1 MLISQIINNRGVIR
15 NVDKLA
21 VSFAEHHRDTLY
33 KNQVNPIVTFPNQG
47 SVIWGQKTSQT
58 KNSSFNRINVVRIF
72 KEMERALSKMSK
84 YSLFEFNDAFT
95 RNYLTSIIR
104 PYLAV
109 KKADRSIIDSLVVCD
124 ETNNTPQVIANNQL
138 VCDTFIKP
146 NYSAEWIILHFVNV
160 GTNDFSIAVTG
171 A

>member
-1 MLISQIINNRGVIR
+1 MIR
-15 NVDKLA
+15 NGIHYLILLNNEDIVSSLWKHKA
-21 VSFAEHHRDTLY
+21 VLKHGQ
-33 KNQVNPIVTFPNQG
+33 KVMN
-47 SVIWGQKTSQT
+47 SVEDIMQKTSQT

-104 PYLAV
+104 PYLAG
-109 KKADRSIIDSLVVCD
+109 KKADRSIIDSLVVCG

-138 VCDTFIKP
+138 VCDIFIKP

>member
-1 MLISQIINNRGVIR
+1 MIR
-15 NVDKLA
+15 NGVQYLLLNIEDIVSSLWKHKA
-21 VSFAEHHRDTLY
+21 VFKTRMDSNEICRR
-33 KNQVNPIVTFPNQG
+33 KM
-47 SVIWGQKTSQT
+47 QKTSQT

-104 PYLAV
+104 PYLAG

-138 VCDTFIKP
+138 VCDIIIKP